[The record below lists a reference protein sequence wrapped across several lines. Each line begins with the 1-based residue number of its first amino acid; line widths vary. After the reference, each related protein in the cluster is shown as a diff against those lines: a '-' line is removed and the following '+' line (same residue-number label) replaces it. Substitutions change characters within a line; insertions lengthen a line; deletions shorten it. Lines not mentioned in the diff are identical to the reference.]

1 MTTPTPTPPVD
12 VRANIVAWAKWGMH
26 FHKRFT
32 YTEGRTRMSDLG
44 IYPPNAAMNMDC
56 SSFATWCYWIAGAA
70 DPNGGSA
77 YKGNYYGR
85 MGYTGTLLS
94 HGTHIPANLAQPGD
108 LVVYGPGTGAHTAVI
123 INVGQGDILTIS
135 HGGQGDPNFAWVTAP
150 VHTPRGGIAVDGRT
164 PQTFLRFDTTAVNT
178 AHVPPA
184 F

>member
-1 MTTPTPTPPVD
+1 MTTPTPTPTPTPPVD

-26 FHKRFT
+26 FHERFT
-32 YTEGRTRMSDLG
+32 YTEGRMRMSDLG
-44 IYPPNAAMNMDC
+44 IYPPNAA
-56 SSFATWCYWIAGAA
+56 T
-70 DPNGGSA
+70 
-77 YKGNYYGR
+77 GNYYGR
-85 MGYTGTLLS
+85 VGYTGTLLS

-150 VHTPRGGIAVDGRT
+150 VHTPRGGIAVDGRP
-164 PQTFLRFDTTAVNT
+164 PQTFLRFNTTAVNT